1 MSIVSVCVVVDSIYP
16 QSLDGM
22 VAVIGMKYN
31 TTGYTLALEAY
42 YIIMHYVA
50 AF

>member
-1 MSIVSVCVVVDSIYP
+1 VCVLWLIRFIIY